1 MKGGQLLVAR
11 LKTVALWLSMGTAA
25 FVLYCAVLG
34 WLGDRH
40 RTSSASSAGLGMQVK
55 SGALC
60 NAGHCESAL
69 MVSGYLDEG
78 FVTRFAATAE
88 DQIKS
93 AKWICIDS
101 PGGKPSEGL
110 VLAKFL
116 QMLGKQTCV
125 APIRRPDA
133 TLQAT
138 KCASSCALAFAGG
151 ARRVLADDHSLG
163 VHRAF
168 LNDGA
173 ACIPCNYVASPL
185 IHWIY
190 GAIARHELD
199 EPAIVSRM
207 IEKSSEYPERF
218 DTNPFKAH
226 WVHRADFI
234 GWGLGAQADFDS
246 GWHFVEAT
254 SKPSI

>member
-1 MKGGQLLVAR
+1 MTVR
-11 LKTVALWLSMGTAA
+11 PKTVALV
-25 FVLYCAVLG
+25 VLAVTVVAYLVFCYVQG
-34 WLGDRH
+34 ESGARH
-40 RTSSASSAGLGMQVK
+40 RASSALSAGLGMQVK

-60 NAGHCESAL
+60 NAGHCEPAL

-78 FVTRFAATAE
+78 FVTRFAATAG

-116 QMLGKQTCV
+116 QELGKQTCV
-125 APIRRPDA
+125 APIRRPDD

-138 KCASSCALAFAGG
+138 KCASSCAFAYAGG

-173 ACIPCNYVASPL
+173 ACIPCNYVASPF

-190 GAIARHELD
+190 GAIARYELN
-199 EPAIVSRM
+199 EPAVVSRM

-218 DTNPFKAH
+218 DTNPFEAH
-226 WVHRADFI
+226 WVRRADFI
-234 GWGLGAQADFDS
+234 GWGLGEQSDFDS
-246 GWHFVEAT
+246 GWYFNFLQA
-254 SKPSI
+254 SPG